1 MSGLTVLGAPL
12 GNLTDFPAGE
22 REVQRVEIRSDD
34 LAKRVLRLQTSA
46 GEIGLRFVDERR
58 LRDGDVIY
66 ADDALI
72 VVVRVA
78 QDDVLVI
85 RPRDLGQA
93 LEIGHALGNR
103 HLPAQVEGGAMVVRY
118 DPLVEELLRAKA
130 VPHSR
135 ELRSLAEA
143 FRHAHAPHGHE

>member
-1 MSGLTVLGAPL
+1 MNGLTILEAPL
-12 GNLTDFPAGE
+12 GNLDDYPVGE
-22 REVQRVEIRSDD
+22 REVQRLEIRSDD
-34 LAKRVLRLQTSA
+34 LAKRVLRLATSA

-58 LRDGDVIY
+58 RRDGDVIY

-72 VVVRVA
+72 VAVQVGH
-78 QDDVLVI
+78 DDVLVI

-103 HLPAQVEGGAMVVRY
+103 HLPAQVEQGMMIVRY
-118 DPLVEELLRAKA
+118 DALVEELLRAKA

-143 FRHAHAPHGHE
+143 FRHAHAPHGHP